1 MAQTKHPTRSRKTVK
16 KPTRG
21 PAKSRTPSPP
31 TTAAVEPPSA
41 LPAVRAVAPE
51 RVFAG
56 RVRAPAPPPP
66 LPTGRR
72 AIFVD
77 VENSSRADHISR
89 VLDHLAI
96 DRQDRRVELIAV
108 GNWRVIGADSAR
120 LLARRGAQLV
130 HSAPSTGV
138 RDWSDLRIAV
148 SAGVWLGSARPGD
161 LIEIISDDRA
171 FDAVGDVA
179 AVLGVEY
186 RRLSYRGLTGLPAAE
201 EVIPQETQPPREG
214 RGRRGGRGRRRGRG
228 PGGRGPMPARGAHHP
243 PARPAEPARAPAAE
257 AGPQTAPHDQLV
269 DVVRELADHAP
280 NGAVLIDTLARAL
293 KERGFSRPPGSPRLI
308 TRLRR
313 IRELVVSRTGMIT
326 LADAG
331 GAAAAAVAAE
341 AIEEAEP
348 TAEGVEVEEVDG
360 NVAPVAVGAGAGPS
374 AEGARRRGRRRRR
387 RRRRGP
393 GGAGG
398 GAPATPPA

>member
-1 MAQTKHPTRSRKTVK
+1 
-16 KPTRG
+16 
-21 PAKSRTPSPP
+21 
-31 TTAAVEPPSA
+31 
-41 LPAVRAVAPE
+41 
-51 RVFAG
+51 
-56 RVRAPAPPPP
+56 
-66 LPTGRR
+66 
-72 AIFVD
+72 
-77 VENSSRADHISR
+77 
-89 VLDHLAI
+89 
-96 DRQDRRVELIAV
+96 
-108 GNWRVIGADSAR
+108 
-120 LLARRGAQLV
+120 
-130 HSAPSTGV
+130 
-138 RDWSDLRIAV
+138 
-148 SAGVWLGSARPGD
+148 
-161 LIEIISDDRA
+161 
-171 FDAVGDVA
+171 
-179 AVLGVEY
+179 
-186 RRLSYRGLTGLPAAE
+186 
-201 EVIPQETQPPREG
+201 
-214 RGRRGGRGRRRGRG
+214 
-228 PGGRGPMPARGAHHP
+228 MPARGAHHP
-243 PARPAEPARAPAAE
+243 PARPAEPAAE